1 MYKHRKYKEWNR
13 YQFKHHCLWR
23 SFDPN
28 QSCKCKWHSDPNRE
42 KELGLPFA
50 PHMEASP
57 DDLKALASLQ
67 LGFGQSA
74 PLPTGFVVG
83 IALVCGV
90 FSGGSV
96 AALLRR

>member
-1 MYKHRKYKEWNR
+1 MLLRLR
-13 YQFKHHCLWR
+13 LLTGTVVSSLLLLVMLCLG
-23 SFDPN
+23 SQNLN
-28 QSCKCKWHSDPNRE
+28 QRE
-42 KELGLPFA
+42 Q
-50 PHMEASP
+50 
-57 DDLKALASLQ
+57 LQ